1 MLNTHT
7 QVLLEIKKVFNY
19 LMSNSDFLKLNVLF
33 FIFLFSLILSGCS
46 FPKRGDGK
54 LSEMPYMEKGIVLD
68 ISATLDLN
76 MFNEQPHTLVLVL
89 YQLADPNAFNQM
101 LGNFATLEQMLEG
114 NDFDRSVLTWQRRVI
129 QPGEKQKFTLDRAAG
144 VRYLGIVTGYFSQ
157 SVVAISRLVA
167 VEGAQKNKRFFWTK
181 TVPQTVET
189 RVQLV
194 LGRSGIEL

>member
-7 QVLLEIKKVFNY
+7 YVLLKIKKVFNY
-19 LMSNSDFLKLNVLF
+19 LMSNSYFLKLNILF
-33 FIFLFSLILSGCS
+33 FILLFSLILSGCS

-54 LSEMPYMEKGIVLD
+54 LPEMPYMEKGIVLD
-68 ISATLDLN
+68 VSATPDLN

-101 LGNFATLEQMLEG
+101 LGNFATLEQMLDG
-114 NDFDRSVLTWQRRVI
+114 NDFDRSVLTWQRLVI
-129 QPGEKQKFTLDRAAG
+129 QPGEKQKFTLDRVAG

-157 SVVAISRLVA
+157 SVAAISRLVS
-167 VEGAQKNKRFFWTK
+167 VEGAQKKKRFFWTK

-189 RVQLV
+189 RVQLM
-194 LGRSGIEL
+194 LGRSAIEL